1 MLVLELAVDSK
12 HQKYSDHPDIR
23 MMKSSFQKQEEDAG
37 STRQTYQLQHSKDD
51 SLSDVTPE
59 DADIMGYLHQNP
71 CIRQGW
77 EE

>member
-1 MLVLELAVDSK
+1 
-12 HQKYSDHPDIR
+12 

-51 SLSDVTPE
+51 SLSDMTPE
-59 DADIMGYLHQNP
+59 DAGIMGYLHQNP

-77 EE
+77 EEQTDHEKENTLWLDNCNS